1 MKVLPFFIRSM
12 GSNPETLFLFVCR
25 CLTEYT
31 RLKDMFGTTTLRR
44 SLEFMRTLLDAYKK
58 VFVNLISNNDRM
70 RKLYFTAL
78 AQMVFAFNSVV
89 VEPKMSE
96 DDEFYLRP
104 PEATTNREEFSEYVA
119 RILLLDTLIP
129 DIPALHIEFF
139 NLVFSKK
146 QKLHDLKADFYLFYL
161 NYEKISK
168 DEKVKALKRIFN
180 REAPLITREMTLMV
194 YYMLTE
200 PDCLTALSVDTVMKT
215 IDDLY
220 AAEKEAQQG
229 PDMNFYRFMRA
240 HDLCQ
245 LHRRIFMGFTVSKIS
260 SVKKYIDSNQN
271 TYFVSLYKSLVGFI
285 NNLQKDILIEFIG
298 VKGIL
303 NDRKIELFEIIYSGK
318 ETSQSQ
324 TAVRS
329 MIRLHIDKLAEMKAN
344 IETFVEILTKNEIY
358 FNEYNFF
365 NYHWDTIK
373 DIQTNILTM
382 TVTELANH
390 KCYQQSK
397 VLLNTFEWTDY
408 NICQNYRLFYES
420 LKDKCKKDINLPDY
434 YDAAQKTKKEYHD
447 LFKSFSNQATFT
459 LAQYD
464 KYLPRV
470 TFKDLYALY
479 EQTMNALHLPKDLQ
493 SQIFKN
499 CMILH
504 SLNKVLKIYEPM
516 NEISG
521 PGYLNLKKDKFT
533 EGIEYIYKMFN
544 GQDKSKLTA
553 AEVVKHDRPGLINVS
568 DFSKSLTY
576 LMPMVLKDVAKSYDT
591 FKFVKETADEFIRS
605 MREECDNENL
615 DIVNKL
621 DVINKNIK
629 FLVQEKSFEN
639 IVRTFTNV
647 PKEEQRKIKKYLRD
661 LNGQIQSNVSHLA
674 DRTKKDQNYN
684 QKIIDQMLKLSTVNI
699 TYHKIQKRFV
709 VTVVFEDKTTSVTI
723 QTVEFEELLNKAKI
737 ISENANS
744 QNAFNDIMK
753 SFSVFGTELEKICS
767 NFFNLRTLGLIHT
780 KLDLLIPFMNQAC
793 GKNIFQG
800 AEDFNKLKFVYEGS
814 KGTLLSLQQANNKL
828 SHLEQTLGKELLSY
842 YSPECYLMTYFYGKK
857 LYFLTQFLRGKSTK
871 AEEKQTLA
879 LITESIPR
887 NLVDF
892 RISKAIPDDLYK
904 VFKTTYEI
912 LCQWSENIKSKD
924 KIKLNTS
931 SVFTSKKIKTCTSD
945 VNVYRTISQI
955 IYEAKE
961 SMVSL
966 SQILFCKKETSS
978 NEIASFCRRALL
990 DPFKRLYFILSIDKL
1005 EYLQVMEMKNHL
1017 LKVIESK
1024 YDNLNFNLLIFN
1036 NTGTQTKNMFD
1047 NENFENIN
1055 HALSQLSGIVKDED
1069 FQNSFANLFKTNVIV
1084 LSEQAGM
1091 GKTTYIKQDLN
1102 DRYPMFDLF
1111 LSGEMTKN
1119 TTKRRLKNLGES
1131 SKDLKNF
1138 ALTIKIDF
1146 IEDFEY
1152 TCESIDY
1159 LLFCICIVR
1168 RYYTEIGCEDMR
1180 EHLALI
1186 YIELSN
1192 TFITE
1197 SLTKLSF
1204 LDIMKSNQQEKQSS
1218 FKFRIILP
1226 KFSLDSIMY
1235 NADAESDCQ
1244 IVARYLKAIK
1254 NNNIGDQ
1261 RVTGVSTT
1269 VNRDEYIQL
1278 LKAYY
1283 MYDFLGEEK
1292 TLEQRVKSTYAQ
1304 YQFWLQSLARLI
1316 TEMEQVADLQVKGSR
1331 PEQAELRKE
1340 VAVEVLHFCSYIINV
1355 SVDQAKM
1362 SQDSMKEVMSE
1373 LKKQNLQKQNLEA
1386 YQQKFSKITPWSSKS
1401 LIVPLIFNGK
1411 AFFALK
1417 SLELIF
1423 NKEKVYDLG
1432 EEKLLEEKK
1441 ITAEQEALKPDNK
1454 RFRKRMKLRDYIRST
1469 KQYIEIFENISNYSN
1484 ECLTQLANFLKQDPA
1499 KLMERAK
1506 VFKGK
1511 GFVITLDN
1519 FMKICL
1525 ILLKAHLKIPIVMM
1539 GESGCGKT
1547 YLSEFVS
1554 ECLLQDKMKELTLY
1568 AGVTELDFIKF
1579 MEKACEE
1586 AREIAPQGKN
1596 LWVFFDEFNT
1606 SSLQS
1611 IVAEIMIDRV
1621 CSIEPKIYKIPE
1633 NMIFI
1638 SCCNPFRM
1646 KTKKAEVGL
1655 VPKTSDTILSH
1666 RVYPIPER
1674 LLNYIW
1680 DFGQLS
1686 EADEKK
1692 HIISMVAAE
1701 KLFLPTEEQ
1710 KEAKFVNMIYA
1721 AHKIVRNIEERS
1733 GVSLRDIKRVLTLYK
1748 WFRTKIEYVV
1758 GLGHKT
1764 FKKGEVHLRATLCAI
1779 LVAYGLRL
1787 NGRDKEQGELVKQ
1800 ITNLCKDLASLTTL
1814 SQNDVRQTLAKMS
1827 DIYLGVL
1834 AKQSIRVIPENIA
1847 LNRPLKE
1854 NFITMLACYDGKIP
1868 LIICGAPGTSKT
1880 LCSQI
1885 FDSAL
1890 IANIIKGNKEFE
1902 GFKGIHSIYYGGS
1915 QTSTSEGISKVFYRA
1930 EQYLKQHG
1938 EDRPVVVFDE
1948 IGLAELSPHNP
1959 LKILH
1964 PLLEKPDQEVGF
1976 FGLSNWTLDLS
1987 KMNRLIY
1994 LARPDMTKDDLVEI
2008 FNISISGCKNDKAKK
2023 DLSTYLSLLADAYL
2037 DYRVWQKQNGNHPN
2051 FHGSRDIYGV
2061 SKFVYNSIMNIQNY
2075 DTQSLRNLIKKAI
2088 ERNFN
2093 GAAYL
2098 FGTGENELN
2107 FETVPNLTGHRAE
2120 SGFNNV
2126 RIEDIG
2132 TPYGQSRHGSLQVL
2146 NIFSSSQIFKRIF
2159 MNKVASKSDIADLF
2173 KQDFFD
2179 EEPVFDLI
2187 VANIKDKASR
2197 FLLIKSEGEVVD
2209 NIFMERLSKMV
2220 KPDMLRDWRGIKGK
2234 ENNHELLSTLKSY
2247 ISLGFVVVMKN
2258 LDELYGSLYDLFN
2271 QKYSEV
2277 EGRKYC
2283 YLYFGENKH
2292 KVEVHPDF
2300 KAIILLNAETELKGL
2315 ELELEQPAPF
2325 LNRFEK
2331 FFVRLA
2337 NILTPNDVKQV
2348 YQLVGELQQSIQG
2361 DLFKILGL
2369 SIDMLTSIV
2378 LKASRTGGNL
2388 KEEVERMLMKL
2399 CTSNYLLNDN
2409 LSEKQLINFHNE
2421 HPYSSV
2427 WQLVNDMQLKPFL
2440 KMCLFTF
2447 SNPIELE
2454 YLKKDLQDK
2463 TKTKV
2468 ITSEELMNQG
2478 LESRAER
2485 MKRFDNPF
2493 LIIQFTTIEHLKLI
2507 TQLKA
2512 NINENTNIKRCLFV
2526 VHLDRRAKDIMLITK
2541 NIGLNF
2547 WHEWDNCVIEDLNRS
2562 NYSEMKDIYNVS
2574 LTDLILSGTH
2584 AIGLDI
2590 IKEACL
2596 SALQRIILE
2605 INDENLKHHF
2615 HAIRE
2620 MIQNDPENSFSTI
2633 LVNKIKQSKLM
2644 VCNEKWRTLVSQHKQ
2659 EKHTY
2664 TDIKSEILHV
2674 VNIKFGDIF
2683 KKYLGKLNE
2692 KLTNIASYALKY
2704 NSSNA
2709 DVRDLY
2715 RRNLI
2720 QKMNACQLD
2729 AMSIRLVKFTQTYY
2743 KLPFLNDEYE
2753 LFSNNYAEKVI
2764 EQNKKVFYKLA
2775 ETETRYNEY
2784 TLSKNQESKIIAE
2797 LKDSVMNGES
2807 FIFNTISGLVSPLVD
2822 KAMKEYP
2829 LIAKDKH
2836 LQEDLIFDLIFVI
2849 IKKWEEKTEKQ
2860 GMKGAQ
2866 SKKEVINSKIL
2877 NIMQTKYK
2885 FFRQICLGM
2894 IKQGS
2899 GELSID
2905 NLLVVS
2911 AIISICYQ
2919 SDMKYVFSLIEVS
2932 NIDFEEFKALVDTI
2946 GSKVQTPFKLNYEVF
2961 NHIIK
2966 NLQGKVVPDFKDEKI
2981 NLTFLKNRYAEMISE
2996 SLRNSNTKTTKNY
3009 DLKYMIILLDL
3020 LEILPY
3026 DESSKYL
3033 TEISQTKKEQ
3043 DRLGGTFDI
3052 TFVKKYINKILQVI
3066 HLVPTRPD
3074 LDTLALIVS
3083 EYVNTNAQSFNFNLF
3098 VGKDFDELFLMFNE
3112 RQQEKI
3118 VSSLAHDISNNVDPF
3133 YSYDSLCS
3141 VLQLIG
3147 HSRAMNSYDSFLSDI
3162 DINKS
3167 RNLQLLVS
3175 LIDKLYFNGLPKI
3188 EALSIDEN
3196 LKIFDYLQKTN
3207 DFTKNHTGLAN
3218 LIRYAMVR
3226 LVFNPEAMHLL
3237 LEDIKASQRLD
3248 SAVFDSSRSKEHFI
3262 DNPNSFP
3269 FIYFLQEMIVE
3280 AGDMSKYQLA
3290 YKSVRNVCGLV
3301 MDEDIS
3307 GAIVFFDKEV
3317 QDYYVD
3323 LNSKLSDY
3331 AYNGQLDRIASLMK
3345 QGYKGSTKFNLYVVG
3360 VVLLN
3365 KFINPVSKEDANVIQ
3380 NVKNLF
3386 MDALKKVDM
3395 TPLYQKLL
3403 FAIIRGDRFNFKQ
3416 FLGEEITD
3424 PNYETRLKKVFYQYL
3439 LIAICFEQE
3448 VGYNLGFWQKWVL
3461 KEYDNTSFKAHVYSS
3476 DEISNTGSIFENIV
3490 VERLSDGSYMDY
3502 GPQYL
3507 ANLGIYKC
3515 SCDYVYSIGNCG
3527 YAMVSRPCP
3536 KCGKEIGGGNHQ
3548 MVSRKGHEHIKSLEE
3563 FSTLILKM
3571 YEKGAGRYCPHTV
3584 VNKSC
3589 LETTPLKLK
3598 ELGVKSIVDALKQR
3612 GQGAMDNF
3620 LAKLLFR
3627 HMFDHMLVISL
3638 PEILEPQDAEKFIGS
3653 LKNLLPYEKPQFR
3666 EIMGRMAGKTIK
3678 NHNEYFLAHVKNDL
3692 ETISQ
3697 MCNFRNPVQ
3706 IFDYMRGILSIVA
3719 EKILNKQRMT
3729 TTDVLI
3735 SDQDLKSPQELLT
3748 RQQEIADR
3756 IKDNELDV
3764 KSIFK
3769 AILFRNIKQGLMKAM
3784 FPKNGQRFEHIYRFM
3799 RHNDLHKK
3807 HILSKF
3813 TENLAKTSGYSLL
3826 KDVVNYQ
3833 DILKDFG
3840 VMVDANVKIAQHF
3853 NLNYDRAY
3861 NFDEASELDIMKLD
3875 DAVLAKQYKEFHR
3888 VWTEVI
3894 PMYEDKHPKVF
3905 SFAFMCQQ
3913 NLNVK
3918 DFIDGLLAPGGA
3930 CMRKFLF
3937 IDPKEYS
3944 DINLLYMSS
3953 IVRTLVNNFHNEI
3966 VGKINKALK
3975 LDTTDEKNVGK
3986 KNIEYCSVDD
3996 YVGHCSF
4003 EQHVLNNFWYETT
4016 TEGEN
4021 NIHFDML
4028 RIEYLC
4034 ARDMKKPLI
4043 NFDEK
4048 DIRFYNFK
4056 NTKLSEYELNLQ
4068 DLIKKVRPI
4077 DLDADTI
4084 KFFEDLPEASI
4095 SKSYEFI
4102 LEVSNYVLNNF
4113 MFNDE
4118 KVHLKRIVMNRP
4130 ETSLLR
4136 FSSYDESIHSK
4147 LLLGHLRDLFKLLK
4161 DLKFDWEI
4169 SANRDKYGKNLAAN
4183 QTEALLHF
4191 CNEEM
4196 NIGGEEITK
4205 FKEELRS
4212 MVQSNYHQG
4221 DQFLSQPL
4229 EYFGGFDFVGE
4240 MTPNEE
4246 LVTIFGTLRGEQY
4259 LKIIEILN
4267 QGIQLKTKKSYVKK
4281 RSSIICEGK

>member
-1 MKVLPFFIRSM
+1 
-12 GSNPETLFLFVCR
+12 
-25 CLTEYT
+25 
-31 RLKDMFGTTTLRR
+31 MFGTTTLRK
-44 SLEFMRTLLDAYKK
+44 SLEFMRNTLITYRKL
-58 VFVNLISNNDRM
+58 FVDLISNNDRM
-70 RKLYFTAL
+70 RRLYFTSL
-78 AQMVFAFNSVV
+78 AQMVYAFNSVV

-104 PEATTNREEFSEYVA
+104 YEANNNREEFSEYVA

-129 DIPALHIEFF
+129 DIPNLHVEFF

-146 QKLHDLKADFYLFYL
+146 QKLHDIKADFYLFYL
-161 NYEKISK
+161 NYEKISS
-168 DEKVKALKRIFN
+168 DEKVKTIQRVFN
-180 REAPLITREMTLMV
+180 RESPTITREMTMMV
-194 YYMLTE
+194 YYILTEKDCLSTLTIEKVMLTI
-200 PDCLTALSVDTVMKT
+200 DKLFLT
-215 IDDLY
+215 
-220 AAEKEAQQG
+220 EKEASNDNT
-229 PDMNFYRFMRA
+229 PSFFKFMRSQ
-240 HDLCQ
+240 DLCQ
-245 LHRRIFMGFTVSKIS
+245 LHRRIFLGFTLSRLSQVSS
-260 SVKKYIDSNQN
+260 YIKNNPN
-271 TYFVSLYKSLVGFI
+271 TYFVSLYNEIVGFLK
-285 NNLQKDILIEFIG
+285 NLDKDILIEFIG
-298 VKGIL
+298 IKGIL
-303 NDRKIELFEIIYSGK
+303 NDRKIELFEILYSGK
-318 ETSQSQ
+318 ETTQPQ
-324 TAVRS
+324 TAVRA
-329 MIRLHIDKLAEMKAN
+329 MIRTHIDKLAEMKNN
-344 IETFVEILTKNEIY
+344 IETFVEVLTKNEIY

-365 NYHWDTIK
+365 NYHWETIK
-373 DIQTNILTM
+373 TIQTSILTL
-382 TVTELANH
+382 TVTQLANH
-390 KCYQQSK
+390 KCYLQSK
-397 VLLNTFEWTDY
+397 VLLTTFEWNDY
-408 NICQNYRLFYES
+408 NVCQNYRLYYES
-420 LKDKCKKDINLPDY
+420 LKDKCKKDINLPEY
-434 YDAAQKTKKEYHD
+434 YDAVMKTKKEYQE
-447 LFKSFSNQATFT
+447 LFKSFANQSAFT

-464 KYLPRV
+464 KYLPRI
-470 TFKDLYALY
+470 TFKDLAALY
-479 EQTMNALHLPKDLQ
+479 DRTLTALHLSRDIQ
-493 SQIFKN
+493 SQIFTN
-499 CMILH
+499 CKILH
-504 SLNKVLKIYEPM
+504 SLNKVMKIYQPM
-516 NEISG
+516 LDISG
-521 PGYLNLKKDKFT
+521 PGYLNLKKDKFS
-533 EGIEYIYKMFN
+533 EGVEYIYKLYN
-544 GQDKSKLTA
+544 GKDKAKITV
-553 AEVVKHDRPGLINVS
+553 AEVIKNDKPGFLNVS
-568 DFSKSLTY
+568 DFEKSPTY
-576 LMPMVLKDVAKSYDT
+576 WMPMVLKDVSKSFDT

-629 FLVQEKSFEN
+629 FLVHEKSFEN
-639 IVRTFTNV
+639 IVRTFMNV

-684 QKIIDQMLKLSTVNI
+684 QKIIDQMLKLSTINI
-699 TYHKIQKRFV
+699 TFNRIAKKFS
-709 VTVVFEDKTTSVTI
+709 VTVVFDDKSTSVTI
-723 QTVEFEELLNKAKI
+723 HTVEFEELLNKAKI

-753 SFSVFGTELEKICS
+753 SFSIFGGELEKICE
-767 NFFNLRTLGLIHT
+767 NFLNLRTLGVIHT
-780 KLDLLIPFMNQAC
+780 KLDLIIPFMNQAC
-793 GKNIFQG
+793 GKALFTG
-800 AEDFNKLKFVYEGS
+800 TDDFNKLKFQNDAS
-814 KGTLLSLQQANNKL
+814 KGTLTSLQQANNKL
-828 SHLEQTLGKELLSY
+828 AHLEATLSKELISY

-857 LYFLTQFLRGKSTK
+857 LYFLTQYLRGNSTK
-871 AEEKQTLA
+871 EEEKETIA
-879 LITESIPR
+879 LITESIPK
-887 NLVDF
+887 NLIDF
-892 RISKAIPDDLYK
+892 RVSKPIPNDLYK
-904 VFKTTYEI
+904 VFKSTYET
-912 LCQWSENIKSKD
+912 LCEWSENIKSKD

-1036 NTGTQTKNMFD
+1036 NAGTQTKNMFD
-1047 NENFENIN
+1047 NDNFENIN
-1055 HALSQLSGIVKDED
+1055 HSLSQLAGMVKDED
-1069 FQNSFANLFKTNVIV
+1069 FQNSFANLFKTNVI
-1084 LSEQAGM
+1084 LMSEQAGM
-1091 GKTTYIKQDLN
+1091 GKTTYIKNDLN
-1102 DRYPMFDLF
+1102 NRYPMFDLF
-1111 LSGEMTKN
+1111 LSGEMNKN
-1119 TTKRRLKNLGES
+1119 TTKRRLKNLGSS
-1131 SKDLKNF
+1131 SKGLKNF

-1159 LLFCICIVR
+1159 LLFCICIIR
-1168 RYYTEIGCEDMR
+1168 KYYTEVGCEDMR
-1180 EHLALI
+1180 EHLTLI
-1186 YIELSN
+1186 YIEISN

-1204 LDIMKSNQQEKQSS
+1204 LDIMKSSQQERNST
-1218 FKFRIILP
+1218 FKFRVILP
-1226 KFSLDSIMY
+1226 KFSLDSILFTG
-1235 NADAESDCQ
+1235 DAESNEQ
-1244 IVARYLKAIK
+1244 IVGRFLRAIK
-1254 NNNIGDQ
+1254 NGSIGD
-1261 RVTGVSTT
+1261 TT
-1269 VNRDEYIQL
+1269 VTRTMQVVPKNEYIDL
-1278 LKAYY
+1278 LKSYY
-1283 MYDFLGEEK
+1283 MYDFLGDEK
-1292 TLEQRVKSTYAQ
+1292 TLEARSKSTYAQ
-1304 YQFWLQSLARLI
+1304 YQFWLQSLGRLV
-1316 TEMEQVADLQVKGSR
+1316 TEMEQVNELLPKGGRPDQAD
-1331 PEQAELRKE
+1331 LRKE
-1340 VAVEVLHFCSYIINV
+1340 VAIEVLHFCSYIINV

-1362 SQDSMKEVMSE
+1362 SQDQMKEVMSE

-1386 YQQKFSKITPWSSKS
+1386 YQQKFNKITPWSSKS

-1441 ITAEQEALKPDNK
+1441 ITPEQEAAKPENK
-1454 RFRKRMKLRDYIRST
+1454 RFRKRMKLRDYIRGS
-1469 KQYIEIFENISNYSN
+1469 KQFIEIFENISNYSN
-1484 ECLTQLANFLKQDPA
+1484 ECLTILARFLNQDPA
-1499 KLMERAK
+1499 KVMERAK
-1506 VFKGK
+1506 AFKGK

-1554 ECLLQDKMKELTLY
+1554 ECLLQDRMKELTLY
-1568 AGVTELDFIKF
+1568 AGVTELDFINF
-1579 MEKACEE
+1579 MEKACKE
-1586 AREIAPQGKN
+1586 ADELAPLGKT

-1621 CSIEPKIYKIPE
+1621 CSIEPKIYKIPD

-1674 LLNYIW
+1674 ILNYIW

-1701 KLFLPTEEQ
+1701 KLFLSTEEQ

-1721 AHKIVRNIEERS
+1721 SHKIVRNIEERS
-1733 GVSLRDIKRVLTLYK
+1733 GVSLRDIKRVLVLYK
-1748 WFRTKIEYVV
+1748 WFRTKIEYLV

-1787 NGRDKEQGELVKQ
+1787 NGRDKEQGDLVKQ

-1814 SQNDVRQTLAKMS
+1814 SQNDVRQTLAKLS
-1827 DIYLGVL
+1827 DIYLTVL
-1834 AKQSIRVIPENIA
+1834 STQSIRVIPENIA

-1854 NFITMLACYDGKIP
+1854 NFITMLACYDSKIP

-2008 FNISISGCKNDKAKK
+2008 FNISISGCKNDKAKR

-2037 DYRVWQKQNGNHPN
+2037 DFRVWQKQNGNHPN

-2061 SKFVYNSIMNIQNY
+2061 SKFVYNSIMRIQNY
-2075 DTQSLRNLIKKAI
+2075 DTTSLKLLIKRAI

-2098 FGTGENELN
+2098 FGKGENELS
-2107 FETVPNLTGHRAE
+2107 FDTVSNLINHRSE

-2132 TPYGQSRHGSLQVL
+2132 NPYGQQRHGSLQVL

-2159 MNKVASKSDIADLF
+2159 MNKVMSKSEIADLF
-2173 KQDFFD
+2173 KTDFFN

-2187 VANIKDKASR
+2187 VSNIEDKASR

-2209 NIFMERLSKMV
+2209 NIFMERLSKLV

-2337 NILTPNDVKQV
+2337 NILNPNDVKQV
-2348 YQLVGELQQSIQG
+2348 YELVGELQQSVQG

-2369 SIDMLTSIV
+2369 SIDMLTSII
-2378 LKASRTGGNL
+2378 LKASRTGGNVR
-2388 KEEVERMLMKL
+2388 EEVERLLMKL
-2399 CTSNYLLNDN
+2399 CTSNYLLGSNIN
-2409 LSEKQLINFHNE
+2409 EKQLINFHNE
-2421 HPYSSV
+2421 HPYSNI

-2454 YLKKDLQDK
+2454 YLKKELTHK
-2463 TKTKV
+2463 TNCKV

-2485 MKRFDNPF
+2485 MKRYDNPF
-2493 LIIQFTTIEHLKLI
+2493 MIVQFTTIEHLKLV

-2512 NINENTNIKRCLFV
+2512 NINENPTIKRCLFV

-2547 WHEWDNCVIEDLNRS
+2547 WHDWDNCVIEDVNRS
-2562 NYSEMKDIYNVS
+2562 NYSEMKDIYNAS
-2574 LTDLILSGTH
+2574 LSDLLLSGTH

-2590 IKEACL
+2590 IKEASL

-2605 INDENLKHHF
+2605 VNDEHLKHHF
-2615 HAIRE
+2615 QAIRD
-2620 MIQNDPENSFSTI
+2620 MIQNDPENVFASI

-2644 VCNEKWRTLVSQHKQ
+2644 VCNDNWRALVVEHKQ

-2692 KLTNIASYALKY
+2692 KLTNIASYALKF
-2704 NSSNA
+2704 NSQNQEIQK
-2709 DVRDLY
+2709 LY
-2715 RRNLI
+2715 RTNLV

-2729 AMSIRLVKFTQTYY
+2729 AMSIRMVKFTQTYY
-2743 KLPFLNDEYE
+2743 KLPFLNEEYE
-2753 LFSNNYAEKVI
+2753 KLAINYADKII

-2784 TLSKNQESKIIAE
+2784 TLSKNQDAKIIGN

-2807 FIFNTISGLVSPLVD
+2807 FIFSTISELVGSIFE
-2822 KAMKEYP
+2822 KAKKEYP
-2829 LIAKDKH
+2829 LIVNDKS
-2836 LQEDLIFDLIFVI
+2836 LQDDLIFDMIFVI

-2860 GMKGAQ
+2860 NQKSSQGTR
-2866 SKKEVINSKIL
+2866 KEVSNSKIL
-2877 NIMQTKYK
+2877 HIMQTKYK
-2885 FFRQICLGM
+2885 FFRVICQGM
-2894 IKQGS
+2894 VKKTS
-2899 GELSID
+2899 EEPTLD
-2905 NLLVVS
+2905 HLLVVS

-2919 SDMKYVFSLIEVS
+2919 TDMRYVFSLIEVS
-2932 NIDFEEFKALVDTI
+2932 NIDFEDFRALVETI
-2946 GSKVQTPFKLNYEVF
+2946 SSKLSSPFKLNYEVF
-2961 NHIIK
+2961 SHLIK
-2966 NLQGKVVPDFKDEKI
+2966 NLQGKVIPDFKDEKI

-2996 SLRNSNTKTTKNY
+2996 SMQNSSTKNKKNY
-3009 DLKYMIILLDL
+3009 DLKYMVTLLDL

-3033 TEISQTKKEQ
+3033 TEISATKKEQ
-3043 DRLGGTFDI
+3043 DRLGGAFDI
-3052 TFVKKYINKILQVI
+3052 AFVKKYINKILQGV
-3066 HLVPTRPD
+3066 HLVPKRPD
-3074 LDTLALIVS
+3074 LDSLALIVS

-3098 VGKDFDELFLMFNE
+3098 IGSDFDNLFLMFNE

-3118 VSSLAHDISNNVDPF
+3118 VSSLAHDISNNIDPF
-3133 YSYDSLCS
+3133 YSYEKFIS
-3141 VLQLIG
+3141 VIQLIG
-3147 HSRAMNSYDSFLSDI
+3147 HSRSMSSYDAFLGGI
-3162 DINKS
+3162 EFAKT
-3167 RNLQLLVS
+3167 RNMQLLVS
-3175 LIDKLYFNGLPKI
+3175 LIDKIYFNGLPKI
-3188 EALSIDEN
+3188 EKLTIEEN
-3196 LKIFDYLQKTN
+3196 LKIFEYLQKN
-3207 DFTKNHTGLAN
+3207 VDFTRDHTSLAN
-3218 LIRYAMVR
+3218 IIKYAMIR
-3226 LVFNPEAMHLL
+3226 LIFNPEAMKSL
-3237 LEDIKASQRLD
+3237 LEEQKAAQKMD
-3248 SAVFDSSRSKEHFI
+3248 SLVFDSSRSKEHFV

-3280 AGDMSKYQLA
+3280 AGDMSRYQLP
-3290 YKSVRNVCGLV
+3290 YKSVRNICGLV
-3301 MDEDIS
+3301 LDEDVS
-3307 GAIVFFDKEV
+3307 GAIVFFDKDV

-3323 LNSKLSDY
+3323 MNNKLSDY
-3331 AYNGQLDRIASLMK
+3331 AYNGQLDKIASLMK
-3345 QGYKGSTKFNLYVVG
+3345 QSFKGSSKFNLYVVG

-3386 MDALKKVDM
+3386 MDALKKVSM

-3403 FAIIRGDRFNFKQ
+3403 FAIIKGDRFNFKQ
-3416 FLGEEITD
+3416 FLGEEIAD
-3424 PNYETRLKKVFYQYL
+3424 ANYETRLKKVFFQYL
-3439 LIAICFEQE
+3439 LIAICFEDE
-3448 VGYNLGFWQKWVL
+3448 VGYNLEFWKTWT
-3461 KEYDNTSFKAHVYSS
+3461 KKNYDDTSFKAHIYSS
-3476 DEISNTGSIFENIV
+3476 NEVNNTSSIFENIV

-3527 YAMVSRPCP
+3527 YAMVTRPCP
-3536 KCGKEIGGGNHQ
+3536 VCKNTIGGENHN
-3548 MVSRKGHEHIKSLEE
+3548 MVQRKGHEHIKSLEE
-3563 FSTLILKM
+3563 FSQLILKM
-3571 YEKGAGRYCPHTV
+3571 YEKGNGKYCPHTV

-3598 ELGVKSIVDALKQR
+3598 ELGVKSIVDDLKNR
-3612 GQGAMDNF
+3612 SKNIMEIYMS
-3620 LAKLLFR
+3620 KLVMR

-3638 PEILEPQDAEKFIGS
+3638 PEILEPSDAQEFIGS
-3653 LKNLLPYEKPQFR
+3653 LKNLLPYEKPEFK
-3666 EIMGRMAGKTIK
+3666 EIFGRMAGRTIK
-3678 NHNEYFLAHVKNDL
+3678 NYNEYFLAHVKSDL
-3692 ETISQ
+3692 ETLSS
-3697 MCNFRNPVQ
+3697 MFNFRNPVA
-3706 IFDYMRGILSIVA
+3706 IFDYMRAIMSTMA
-3719 EKILNKQRMT
+3719 EKILNSGKMT
-3729 TTDVLI
+3729 KTDILVNDEDLRNP
-3735 SDQDLKSPQELLT
+3735 QDILP

-3756 IKDNELDV
+3756 IKDNELDM
-3764 KSIFK
+3764 KCMFK
-3769 AILFRNIKQGLMKAM
+3769 AILFRNIKTGLMKAM
-3784 FPKNGQRFEHIYRFM
+3784 FAKNGLKFEHIYRFM
-3799 RHNDLHKK
+3799 RHNDLHSN
-3807 HILSKF
+3807 HILNKF
-3813 TENLAKTSGYSLL
+3813 NEQLGKSLGYSLL

-3861 NFDEASELDIMKLD
+3861 NFDEASELDIMTLD
-3875 DAVLAKQYKEFHR
+3875 DANLSRYYKEFQR

-3894 PMYEDKHPKVF
+3894 PMYENKHPKVF

-3918 DFIDGLLAPGGA
+3918 DFIDGLLVPGGA
-3930 CMRKFLF
+3930 KLRKLIF

-3966 VGKINKALK
+3966 VQKINKALK
-3975 LDTTDEKNVGK
+3975 LDTTDENNVAK
-3986 KNIEYCSVDD
+3986 KNIEYCSQED

-4016 TEGEN
+4016 TDGEN
-4021 NIHFDML
+4021 NIHFDLL

-4068 DLIKKVRPI
+4068 DLIKKIRPI
-4077 DLDADTI
+4077 DLDQETV
-4084 KFFEDLPEASI
+4084 KFFEELPEASV

-4118 KVHLKRIVMNRP
+4118 KVHLKRIVLNKP
-4130 ETSLLR
+4130 ESSLLR
-4136 FSSYDESIHSK
+4136 FSSYDEAIHSK
-4147 LLLGHLRDLFKLLK
+4147 LLLGHLRDLYKLLK

-4169 SANRDKYGKNLAAN
+4169 SGNRDKYGKNLTHE
-4183 QTEALLHF
+4183 QTEALIYF

-4196 NIGGEEITK
+4196 GIGGDEITK
-4205 FKEELRS
+4205 MKEEIRS
-4212 MVQSNYHQG
+4212 MVQGNYHQG

-4229 EYFGGFDFVGE
+4229 DYFGGFDFVAE
-4240 MTPNEE
+4240 WTPNEE
-4246 LVTIFGTLRGEQY
+4246 LVTVFGTLRGEQY

-4267 QGIQLKTKKSYVKK
+4267 QGIQLKTKRSYVKK
-4281 RSSIICEGK
+4281 RSSIISDGK

>member
-1 MKVLPFFIRSM
+1 M
-12 GSNPETLFLFVCR
+12 GTNVETVFLFVCR

-31 RLKDMFGTTTLRR
+31 RLKDSFGTTTLRK
-44 SLEFMRTLLDAYKK
+44 SLEFMRTLLDYYKK
-58 VFVNLISNNDRM
+58 PFVNLISTNDRM
-70 RKLYFTAL
+70 RRLYFTAL
-78 AQMVFAFNSVV
+78 SQMVFAFNSVI
-89 VEPKMSE
+89 VEPKMGE
-96 DDEFYLRP
+96 EDEFYLRP
-104 PEATTNREEFSEYVA
+104 PEAASNREEFSEYVA

-129 DIPALHIEFF
+129 DIPNLHIEFF
-139 NLVFSKK
+139 NMVFAKK
-146 QKLHDLKADFYLFYL
+146 QKLHDLRADFYLFYY
-161 NYEKISK
+161 NYEKINK
-168 DEKVKALKRIFN
+168 EEKIKALKRLFN
-180 REAPLITREMTLMV
+180 REAPTITREMTLMV
-194 YYMLTE
+194 YYILTE
-200 PDCLTALSVDTVMKT
+200 TDCLTSISIESFMKT
-215 IDDLY
+215 IDEVF
-220 AAEKEAQQG
+220 AAEEDAKKGA
-229 PDMNFYRFMRA
+229 DMNFYRFMRN

-245 LHRRIFMGFTVSKIS
+245 LHRRIFMGFTVSKLGP
-260 SVKKYIDSNQN
+260 VKSYIKDNPN
-271 TYFVSLYKSLVGFI
+271 TYFVALYNNIVNFI
-285 NNLQKDILIEFIG
+285 KNLKKDILIEFIG

-303 NDRKIELFEIIYSGK
+303 NDRKIELFEVIHSGK
-318 ETSQSQ
+318 TSVQSQ
-324 TAVRS
+324 TEVRS
-329 MIRLHIDKLAEMKAN
+329 MIRMHIDKLAEMKNN
-344 IETFVEILTKNEIY
+344 IETFVEVLTKNEIY

-373 DIQTNILTM
+373 SIQTNILSM
-382 TVTELANH
+382 TVTELADH
-390 KCYQQSK
+390 KCYIQSK
-397 VLLNTFEWTDY
+397 VLLNTFEWNDY
-408 NICQNYRLFYES
+408 NICQNYRLFYEGLKNRSKVEIS
-420 LKDKCKKDINLPDY
+420 LPEY
-434 YDAAQKTKKEYHD
+434 YEAAQKTKKEFLD
-447 LFKSFSNQATFT
+447 LFKSFANESSFS

-470 TFKDLYALY
+470 TFRDLHQLY
-479 EQTMNALHLPKDLQ
+479 EHTFNALHIDKDTQ
-493 SQIFKN
+493 AKIFRN

-521 PGYLNLKKDKFT
+521 PGYLNLKKDKFS
-533 EGIEYIYKMFN
+533 EGIEYLYKLFHS
-544 GQDKSKLTA
+544 QDKAKISA
-553 AEVVKHDRPGLINVS
+553 AEVIKLDRPGLINVK
-568 DFSKSLTY
+568 DFSQSLTY
-576 LMPMVLKDVAKSYDT
+576 LMPMVLKDVAKSFDT
-591 FKFVKETADEFIRS
+591 FKFVKDTADEFIRS

-629 FLVQEKSFEN
+629 FLVHEKSFEN
-639 IVRTFTNV
+639 IVKTFVNV

-684 QKIIDQMLKLSTVNI
+684 QKIIDQMLKLSTINI
-699 TYHKIQKRFV
+699 SFHKLQKRFV
-709 VTVVFEDKTTSVTI
+709 VTVVFEDKSTSVTI

-753 SFSVFGTELEKICS
+753 SFSVFGTELEKICE
-767 NFFNLRTLGLIHT
+767 NFLNLRTIGLIHS
-780 KLDLLIPFMNQAC
+780 KIDLLVPFMNKAC
-793 GKNIFQG
+793 NQSLFQG
-800 AEDFNKLKFVYEGS
+800 VEEFNKLRFTYEGA
-814 KGTLLSLQQANNKL
+814 KGTLTALQQANNKL
-828 SHLEQTLGKELLSY
+828 HHLEQTLAKELMSY

-857 LYFLTQFLRGKSTK
+857 LYFLTQYLRGKSTK
-871 AEEKQTLA
+871 EEEKQTLA
-879 LITESIPR
+879 LITESIPK
-887 NLVDF
+887 NLIDF
-892 RISKAIPDDLYK
+892 RISKPIPDDLYK
-904 VFKTTYEI
+904 VFRTTYEI

-955 IYEAKE
+955 IFEAKE

-966 SQILFCKKETSS
+966 SQILFCKRETSS

-1036 NTGTQTKNMFD
+1036 NSGTQTKNMFD
-1047 NENFENIN
+1047 NENFESIN
-1055 HALSQLSGIVKDED
+1055 HSLGQLSGMVKDED

-1084 LSEQAGM
+1084 MSEQAGM
-1091 GKTTYIKQDLN
+1091 GKTTYINHDLN
-1102 DRYPMFDLF
+1102 NRFPMFDLF

-1131 SKDLKNF
+1131 SKGLNNF

-1168 RYYTEIGCEDMR
+1168 RYYTEVGCEDMR

-1197 SLTKLSF
+1197 ALTKLSF
-1204 LDIMKSNQQEKQSS
+1204 LDIMKSSQQEKQSS
-1218 FKFRIILP
+1218 FKFRVILP
-1226 KFSLDSIMY
+1226 KFAIESIMY
-1235 NADAESDCQ
+1235 KTEPDSNDQ
-1244 IVARYLKAIK
+1244 IVARFLRSIK
-1254 NNNIGDQ
+1254 NGSIGDNKI
-1261 RVTGVSTT
+1261 TGVTQT
-1269 VNRDEYIQL
+1269 VPKDEYLQL
-1278 LKAYY
+1278 LRAYY

-1304 YQFWLQSLARLI
+1304 YQFWLMSLARLI
-1316 TEMEQVADLQVKGSR
+1316 DEMEQVSDLQVKGSR
-1331 PEQAELRKE
+1331 PDQADLRKE
-1340 VAVEVLHFCSYIINV
+1340 VAIEVLQFCSYIINV

-1362 SQDSMKEVMSE
+1362 SQDQMKEVMSE

-1401 LIVPLIFNGK
+1401 LIVPLIFNGR

-1441 ITAEQEALKPDNK
+1441 ITAEQEALKPENK
-1454 RFRKRMKLRDYIRST
+1454 RFRKRMKLRDYIRGT
-1469 KQYIEIFENISNYSN
+1469 KQFIELFENISNYSN
-1484 ECLTQLANFLKQDPA
+1484 ECLTLLANFLKQDPA
-1499 KLMERAK
+1499 KVIERAK
-1506 VFKGK
+1506 SFKGK

-1554 ECLLQDKMKELTLY
+1554 ECLLQDHMKELTLY
-1568 AGVTELDFIKF
+1568 SGVTELDFIKF
-1579 MEKACEE
+1579 MEGAC
-1586 AREIAPQGKN
+1586 ARAKELEPAGKN

-1621 CSIEPKIYKIPE
+1621 CSIEPKIYKIPD

-1721 AHKIVRNIEERS
+1721 SHKIVRNIEERS

-1748 WFRTKIEYVV
+1748 WFRTKIEYLV

-1787 NGRDKEQGELVKQ
+1787 NGRDKEQGDLIKQ

-1827 DIYLGVL
+1827 DIYLTVL
-1834 AKQSIRVIPENIA
+1834 SKQSIRVIPENIA

-1948 IGLAELSPHNP
+1948 IGLAELSPYNP

-1994 LARPDMTKDDLVEI
+1994 LARPDMTKEDLVEI

-2037 DYRVWQKQNGNHPN
+2037 DYRIWQKANGNHPN

-2107 FETVPNLTGHRAE
+2107 FDSVPSLVNHRAE

-2132 TPYGQSRHGSLQVL
+2132 NPYGQSRHGSLQVL

-2173 KQDFFD
+2173 KQDFFE

-2187 VANIKDKASR
+2187 VANIQDKGSR

-2209 NIFMERLSKMV
+2209 NIFMERLSKLV

-2337 NILTPNDVKQV
+2337 NILTPNDIKQV

-2361 DLFKILGL
+2361 DLYKVLGL

-2388 KEEVERMLMKL
+2388 KEEVDRMLMKL
-2399 CTSNYLLNDN
+2399 CTSNYLLNEN
-2409 LSEKQLINFHNE
+2409 LTEKQLINFHNE
-2421 HPYSSV
+2421 HPYSNV
-2427 WQLVNDMQLKPFL
+2427 WQLVNDMQLKPFI

-2454 YLKKDLQDK
+2454 YLKKDLNEK
-2463 TKTKV
+2463 TSCKV

-2485 MKRFDNPF
+2485 MKRYDNPF
-2493 LIIQFTTIEHLKLI
+2493 MIIQFTMIEHLKLI

-2512 NINENTNIKRCLFV
+2512 NINENPAIKRCLFV

-2547 WHEWDNCVIEDLNRS
+2547 WHDWDNSVIEDLNRS
-2562 NYSEMKDIYNVS
+2562 NYSEMKDIYDVS
-2574 LTDLILSGTH
+2574 LSDLILSGTH
-2584 AIGLDI
+2584 SIGLDI
-2590 IKEACL
+2590 IKEASL

-2605 INDENLKHHF
+2605 VNDENLKHHF

-2620 MIQNDPENSFSTI
+2620 MIQNDPENIFASI
-2633 LVNKIKQSKLM
+2633 LVNKIRQSKLM
-2644 VCNEKWRTLVSQHKQ
+2644 VCQDKWRSLVSKHKQ

-2664 TDIKSEILHV
+2664 TDIKTEILNV
-2674 VNIKFGDIF
+2674 VNLKFGDIF

-2692 KLTNIASYALKY
+2692 KLTNIASYAVKY
-2704 NSSNA
+2704 NTKST
-2709 DVRDLY
+2709 DIRDLY
-2715 RRNLI
+2715 RQNLV

-2753 LFSNNYAEKVI
+2753 LFGGSYADQVI
-2764 EQNKKVFYKLA
+2764 EQNKKVFYKLS

-2784 TLSKNQESKIIAE
+2784 NLSKNQESKIIAE
-2797 LKDSVMNGES
+2797 LKDSVMNGEA
-2807 FIFNTISGLVSPLVD
+2807 FIFSTISQLVNPLIE
-2822 KAMKEYP
+2822 KAKRNYP
-2829 LIAKDKH
+2829 LIFKEEH
-2836 LQEDLIFDLIFVI
+2836 LQEELIFDLIFVI

-2860 GMKGAQ
+2860 AGKN
-2866 SKKEVINSKIL
+2866 KKEVVSSKIL
-2877 NIMQTKYK
+2877 HIMQTKYK
-2885 FFRQICLGM
+2885 FFRQILLGM
-2894 IKQGS
+2894 IKQGT
-2899 GELSID
+2899 EANSIE

-2919 SDMKYVFSLIEVS
+2919 TDMKYVFSLIEVS
-2932 NIDFEEFKALVDTI
+2932 NIDFEDFKALVDSI
-2946 GSKVQTPFKLNYEVF
+2946 GSKVTTPFKLNYEVF

-2966 NLQGKVVPDFKDEKI
+2966 NLQGKVIPDFKDEKI

-2996 SLRNSNTKTTKNY
+2996 SLRNSNPKSSKNY

-3026 DESSKYL
+3026 DESSRYL

-3043 DRLGGTFDI
+3043 DRLGGSFDI
-3052 TFVKKYINKILQVI
+3052 TFVKKYINKILQVV
-3066 HLVPTRPD
+3066 HLVPKRPD
-3074 LDTLALIVS
+3074 LDSLALIVS
-3083 EYVNTNAQSFNFNLF
+3083 EFVNTNAQSFNFNLF
-3098 VGKDFDELFLMFNE
+3098 IGTDFDNLFLMFDE

-3118 VSSLAHDISNNVDPF
+3118 VSSLAHDISNNIDHF
-3133 YSYDSLCS
+3133 YSYESLVS

-3147 HSRAMNSYDSFLSDI
+3147 HSRAMNSYDAFLSEI
-3162 DINKS
+3162 DTNKS
-3167 RNLQLLVS
+3167 RNMQLLVS
-3175 LIDKLYFNGLPKI
+3175 LIDKLYFHGLPKI
-3188 EALSIDEN
+3188 EKLPADEN
-3196 LKIFDYLQKTN
+3196 LKIFEYLQKTV
-3207 DFTKNHTGLAN
+3207 DFTRNHTGLAN
-3218 LIRYAMVR
+3218 LIRYAMIR
-3226 LVFNPEAMHLL
+3226 LVFNPEAMHNL
-3237 LEDIKASQRLD
+3237 LEDQKAAQRLD
-3248 SAVFDSSRSKEHFI
+3248 NSIFDQSRSKEHFI

-3280 AGDMSKYQLA
+3280 AGDMSKYQLPF
-3290 YKSVRNVCGLV
+3290 KSVRNICGLV
-3301 MDEDIS
+3301 LDEDVS
-3307 GAIVFFDKEV
+3307 GAIVFFDSEV

-3323 LNSKLSDY
+3323 LNNKLSDF
-3331 AYNGQLDRIASLMK
+3331 AYNGQLDRIAGLMK
-3345 QGYKGSTKFNLYVVG
+3345 QAYKGSTKFNLYVVG

-3386 MDALKKVDM
+3386 MDALKKVEM
-3395 TPLYQKLL
+3395 SPLYQKLL
-3403 FAIIRGDRFNFKQ
+3403 FAIIRGDRFNFKK

-3448 VGYNLGFWQKWVL
+3448 VGYDLNFWKKWIN
-3461 KEYDNTSFKAHVYSS
+3461 KDYDNRTFKAHIYTS

-3536 KCGKEIGGGNHQ
+3536 KCKKEIGGGNHQ
-3548 MVSRKGHEHIKSLEE
+3548 MVQRKGHEHIKSLEE
-3563 FSTLILKM
+3563 FSSLILKM
-3571 YEKGAGRYCPHTV
+3571 YEKGAGTYSPHTV

-3598 ELGVKSIVDALKQR
+3598 ELGVKNIVDSLKNR
-3612 GQGAMDNF
+3612 GQASMENF
-3620 LAKLLFR
+3620 LAKLIIR

-3638 PEILEPQDAEKFIGS
+3638 PEILDTGDADKFIGS
-3653 LKNLLPYEKPQFR
+3653 LKNLLPYDRADFR
-3666 EIMGRMAGKTIK
+3666 EILGRMAGKTIT

-3692 ETISQ
+3692 ETLSQ
-3697 MCNFRNPVQ
+3697 MFNFRNPVM
-3706 IFDYMRGILSIVA
+3706 IFDYMRAILSITA
-3719 EKILNKQRMT
+3719 EKILNKQKMT
-3729 TTDVLI
+3729 PTDVLI
-3735 SDQDLKSPQELLT
+3735 DDANLRNPQEVLP

-3756 IKDNELDV
+3756 IKDNELDM
-3764 KSIFK
+3764 KCIFK

-3784 FPKNGQRFEHIYRFM
+3784 FAKTGQKFEHIYRFM
-3799 RHNDLHKK
+3799 RHNDLHRN
-3807 HILSKF
+3807 HILTKF
-3813 TENLAKTSGYSLL
+3813 TETLNKSSGYSLL

-3875 DAVLAKQYKEFHR
+3875 DAVLSKQYKEFQR

-3918 DFIDGLLAPGGA
+3918 DFIDGVIAPGGA
-3930 CMRKFLF
+3930 ILRKFLF

-3996 YVGHCSF
+3996 YVAQCSF

-4016 TEGEN
+4016 TDGEN

-4077 DLDADTI
+4077 DLDQDTI

-4136 FSSYDESIHSK
+4136 FSSYDENIHSK

-4169 SANRDKYGKNLAAN
+4169 SANRDKYSQNMTQK
-4183 QTEALLHF
+4183 QTECLLQF

-4196 NIGGEEITK
+4196 GIGGDEITK
-4205 FKEELRS
+4205 FKEEVRS
-4212 MVQSNYHQG
+4212 MVQTNYHQG

-4229 EYFGGFDFVGE
+4229 EYFGGFDFVE
-4240 MTPNEE
+4240 EWTPNPEF
-4246 LVTIFGTLRGEQY
+4246 VTVFGSLRGDQY

-4267 QGIQLKTKKSYVKK
+4267 QGILLKTKKSYVKK
-4281 RSSIICEGK
+4281 RSSIISEGK